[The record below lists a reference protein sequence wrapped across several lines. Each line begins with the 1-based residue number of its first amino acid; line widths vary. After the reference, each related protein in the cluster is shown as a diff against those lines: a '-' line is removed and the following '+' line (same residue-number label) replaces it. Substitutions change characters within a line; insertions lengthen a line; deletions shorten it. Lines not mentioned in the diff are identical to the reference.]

1 MKKITKISIIIIIVL
16 LFLLLLLS
24 VSFSLVNINNKN
36 ILNNITVNN
45 IDISNMSKEEAT
57 TKLLE
62 LIDNKTKN
70 SILIS
75 NNDDY
80 QLKIDFKD
88 LDVNYDINK
97 AINEAF
103 LIGRNDNIFISNL
116 EIIKTC
122 FLNTNINIDI
132 TYNKDMLHSIVENL
146 SSNLPNKFVQS
157 GYYIENDNLIL
168 TAGKYGEIID
178 EDNLNYK
185 ISTLINDLSTHE
197 NIIQIKTQNIDPNKL
212 DINNI
217 YQEIYKEAKN
227 AYYEKEP
234 LKIFPEVIGISF
246 DKEYAENIV
255 QSNLD
260 EYIIPLQYTYPEIKI
275 ENLDLD
281 FFKDTLAIFTT
292 KYNITNEARSTNL
305 ELAAEKINGT
315 ILSPN
320 EEFSYNRIVGA
331 RTIDKGYKEA
341 KVYSNGQVVDGIGG
355 GICQISSTLYDTA
368 IIANLDITERH
379 NHQFITSYLP
389 AGKDATVV
397 YGAKDLKFKNTR
409 SYPVKI
415 ELKVE
420 NGIVT
425 CKILG
430 LKEENEYDITI
441 ETDVLSIV
449 EPEIKYETDTSLE
462 IGKEKV
468 KQYGSNGSTVNTYKI
483 KKQDGKIIS
492 KELLSQDTYK
502 ALEKIILKGE

>member
-1 MKKITKISIIIIIVL
+1 MNKIKKL
-16 LFLLLLLS
+16 LFLVALVLILLLLMFS
-24 VSFSLVNINNKN
+24 VLFSLANINNKN
-36 ILNNITVNN
+36 ILNNISIND
-45 IDISNMSKEEAT
+45 IDISKMSKDEAT
-57 TKLLE
+57 QKITE
-62 LIDNKTKN
+62 IINKKTTN
-70 SILIS
+70 SI
-75 NNDDY
+75 NFVYNDY

-88 LDVNYDINK
+88 LEVNYDIKK

-103 LIGRNDNIFISNL
+103 MIGRNNNIFISNF
-116 EIIKTC
+116 EIIKT
-122 FLNTNINIDI
+122 FFKDTNINIDT
-132 TYNKDMLHSIVENL
+132 TYNKDILHSIAENI
-146 SSNLPNKFVQS
+146 SSNLPNRLIQS
-157 GYYIENDNLIL
+157 GYYIENNNLIL
-168 TAGKYGEIID
+168 TVGKSGEIIN
-178 EDNLNYK
+178 EESFNNQVNNMLNELESSENL
-185 ISTLINDLSTHE
+185 
-197 NIIQIKTQNIDPNKL
+197 IQIETQSISPNKL
-212 DINNI
+212 NIENI
-217 YQEIYKEAKN
+217 YQEIYKEPKN
-227 AYYEKEP
+227 AYYEKNP
-234 LKIFPEVIGISF
+234 LKIYPEVAGISF
-246 DKEYAENIV
+246 DKQYANELMKTE
-255 QSNLD
+255 QE
-260 EYIIPLQYTYPEIKI
+260 EYIIPLNYTYPEIKI
-275 ENLDLD
+275 ENLDID

-292 KYNITNEARSTNL
+292 KYNITNIERSTNL
-305 ELAAEKINGT
+305 ELAAQKINGT
-315 ILSPN
+315 ILAPN
-320 EEFSYNRIVGA
+320 EEFSYNKTVGA

-409 SYPVKI
+409 SYPIKI
-415 ELKVE
+415 ELEVQ

-430 LKEENEYDITI
+430 IKEETEYDITI
-441 ETDVLSIV
+441 ETDILSIV

-483 KKQDGKIIS
+483 KKQNGKIVS